1 MQKMLLGSRSH
12 GNNDIIMKICRFF
25 KVGDTLKEN
34 LHIAPRIFEKTTK
47 NIEIQMVRFHK
58 VIIEK
63 SCEIVR

>member
-1 MQKMLLGSRSH
+1 MDEH
-12 GNNDIIMKICRFF
+12 D
-25 KVGDTLKEN
+25 LKEN

-47 NIEIQMVRFHK
+47 NIEIQMVRFHE